1 MGDGSGPRAA
11 ALTSLRVLVTAVGG
25 RDYSRAAYERML
37 PRAGFA
43 STERVPVASGVA
55 AGVNGPLVARGGP
68 AANA

>member
-1 MGDGSGPRAA
+1 M
-11 ALTSLRVLVTAVGG
+11 LVTAVGG

-43 STERVPVASGVA
+43 STERVLVASGVA